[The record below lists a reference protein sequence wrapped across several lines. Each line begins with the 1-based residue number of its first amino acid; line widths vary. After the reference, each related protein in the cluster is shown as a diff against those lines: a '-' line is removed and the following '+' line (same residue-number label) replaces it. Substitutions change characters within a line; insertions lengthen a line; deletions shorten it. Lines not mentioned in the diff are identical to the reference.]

1 MANHAS
7 ALKRA
12 RQNTKTR
19 DQNRSARAA
28 TRTHVK
34 AFVTALEEGN
44 GAAALPIVT
53 AKLAKAASRGVIPKK
68 RAARKTSRLAKKLSA
83 TK

>member
-12 RQNTKTR
+12 RQNTKVR
-19 DQNRSARAA
+19 DRNRSSRAA

-34 AFVTALEEGN
+34 AFTTALEEGT
-44 GAAALPIVT
+44 GAAALPVVT
-53 AKLAKAASRGVIPKK
+53 SKLAKAASRGVIPKK
-68 RAARKTSRLAKKLSA
+68 RAARKTSRLAKKLNA
-83 TK
+83 AK